1 MQKTGARLTSWMV
14 VSIHFIQTQ
23 RSSTLRSYRNEL
35 TFTKRLNIM
44 TDRLKETIKKA
55 IKETIDY
62 KRVSNDGALT
72 SVQFQELTGTYKSIE
87 FADIDN
93 PTDDEIQQ
101 VADIYGEH
109 AEHIDEF
116 VVNKIMMLG
125 CMKMYAGTT
134 FVINEDYLKELCAKK
149 EEEEASK
156 KDDSPYRRAISA

>member
-1 MQKTGARLTSWMV
+1 
-14 VSIHFIQTQ
+14 
-23 RSSTLRSYRNEL
+23 
-35 TFTKRLNIM
+35 M

-109 AEHIDEF
+109 AEHIDE
-116 VVNKIMMLG
+116 L
-125 CMKMYAGTT
+125 
-134 FVINEDYLKELCAKK
+134 LKK
-149 EEEEASK
+149 
-156 KDDSPYRRAISA
+156 

>member
-1 MQKTGARLTSWMV
+1 
-14 VSIHFIQTQ
+14 
-23 RSSTLRSYRNEL
+23 
-35 TFTKRLNIM
+35 M

-109 AEHIDEF
+109 AEHIDKF

-125 CMKMYAGTT
+125 CVMMYAGTT
-134 FVINEDYLKELCAKK
+134 FVINEEYLKELCAKK
-149 EEEEASK
+149 EEEEAAK
-156 KDDSPYRRAISA
+156 KTDDGPYRRAISA